1 MPRPIP
7 PIERATAGKAGVA
20 RLRTLVPRHRR
31 APAPF
36 LTVQAPLPRVVG
48 RHTLARDARASTVVT
63 AAPAS
68 SAAASGERRDAAA
81 GAHTGVLPAQRL
93 REALQE
99 GWIVAD
105 PWRIPAE
112 SVQPASLDLRLGEH
126 AWALRCSFLPDSDS
140 TVEQKVEDLAFE
152 RIDLRDGATLERDRP
167 YLVPLIEE
175 LRLPQ
180 EIRAKANPKSS
191 TGRLDVFTR
200 VLTDRSH
207 RFDEIAAGYHGKL
220 YLEVVPRTF
229 AIRVRTGLALNQV
242 RLMSG
247 DARLADEELI
257 ALHRELALLYLGSQP
272 LPAAELSLGG
282 GLFLSLDV
290 SGSAESIVG
299 YRAKKNSLPID
310 LTTVGALRWRD
321 YWEPVH
327 PEKGGRI
334 VLEPEVFYLLL
345 SAEGVSIPPSYAAEM
360 LAYDPTAGE
369 LRTHYAG
376 FFDPGFGYSRE
387 QAGPGSRAALEVR
400 ARDVSFMVEHRQ
412 PVCKLA
418 FERMAEVPDVLY
430 GKDVGSNY
438 QGQLTMLSKHFAEH
452 GGLRA

>member
-1 MPRPIP
+1 MTAA
-7 PIERATAGKAGVA
+7 ATQPTSASSS
-20 RLRTLVPRHRR
+20 
-31 APAPF
+31 APAP
-36 LTVQAPLPRVVG
+36 
-48 RHTLARDARASTVVT
+48 
-63 AAPAS
+63 
-68 SAAASGERRDAAA
+68 SA
-81 GAHTGVLPAQRL
+81 GVLPAQRL
-93 REALQE
+93 REAIANEWLL
-99 GWIVAD
+99 AD

-112 SVQPASLDLRLGEH
+112 SVQPASVDLRLGEH

-140 TVEQKVEDLAFE
+140 TVEEKIEDIAFE

-175 LRLPQ
+175 LRLP
-180 EIRAKANPKSS
+180 EELRAKANPKSS

-200 VLTDRSH
+200 VLTDRNH
-207 RFDEIAAGYHGKL
+207 RFDEITDGYRGKL

-229 AIRVRTGLALNQV
+229 AIRVKTGLALNQV

-247 DARLADEELI
+247 DARLSDAELG
-257 ALHRELALLYLGSQP
+257 ALHQQTPLLYRDARP
-272 LPAAELSLGG
+272 VDARELSLGD

-310 LTTVGALRWRD
+310 LTKVGALRWRD

-327 PEKGGRI
+327 PEQGGRI

-376 FFDPGFGYSRE
+376 FFDPGFGFHRDSS
-387 QAGPGSRAALEVR
+387 APGSRAALEVR

-418 FERMAEVPDVLY
+418 FERMAEEPDVLY
-430 GKDVGSNY
+430 GKDIGSNY
-438 QGQLTMLSKHFAEH
+438 QGQLTMLSKHFAEQ
-452 GGLRA
+452 RT